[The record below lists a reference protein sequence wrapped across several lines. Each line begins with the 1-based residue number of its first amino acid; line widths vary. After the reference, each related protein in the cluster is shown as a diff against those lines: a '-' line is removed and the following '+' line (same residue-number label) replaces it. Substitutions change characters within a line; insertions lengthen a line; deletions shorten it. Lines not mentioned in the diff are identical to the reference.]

1 VETIEGLIET
11 AIREAEETGAGWLS
25 YAVSYL
31 CCLSAITNTYDGPPL
46 DQDRLRRWRSTA
58 LAVFDDNFPGYDSV
72 EEFEEDR
79 NYVEHVFSTLIEG
92 DPDPPDDG

>member
-1 VETIEGLIET
+1 
-11 AIREAEETGAGWLS
+11 
-25 YAVSYL
+25 
-31 CCLSAITNTYDGPPL
+31 
-46 DQDRLRRWRSTA
+46 
-58 LAVFDDNFPGYDSV
+58 VFDDNFPGYDSL